1 MFGILFSL
9 AVGMCCGFVLR
20 RWRRIIRGADRLM
33 AWCVYGLLF
42 FLGISVGVNE
52 TVVSQLGTFGVQGLI
67 LALGGIA
74 GSVGA
79 VYVLEVWLFRGA
91 GCEE

>member
-1 MFGILFSL
+1 MFAILFFL
-9 AVGMCCGFVLR
+9 VAGMCCGFLLR
-20 RWRRIIRGADRLM
+20 RRRRFIRGAEQLM

-52 TVVSQLGTFGVQGLI
+52 TVVSQLGTFGIQGLM

-79 VYVLEVWLFRGA
+79 VYALERSLFRRA